1 MYLDLRNLEIKVL
14 PEAILD
20 LFTVDAD
27 KYITT
32 YVDTC
37 QFKQGLWRENRDQGI
52 FNLTNNMFVL
62 QQSMLCKHYTHTYN
76 KQILVYTAPIH
87 VPTEE
92 KKSDVVTT
100 PTEVIVS
107 VRNRP
112 EYWNILLKYKIIVY
126 YFTYNIIIV
135 ANYIFIHIYRQ
146 LGDISQLT
154 IRASASKYK
163 EKLLRQD

>member
-1 MYLDLRNLEIKVL
+1 ML
-14 PEAILD
+14 PEAILN

-37 QFKQGLWRENRDQGI
+37 QFKQGLWREKRDQAI
-52 FNLTNNMFVL
+52 FNLTNNMFIL

-92 KKSDVVTT
+92 KKSNVVTT
-100 PTEVIVS
+100 PTQVIVS
-107 VRNRP
+107 IRSRP
-112 EYWNILLKYKIIVY
+112 EYWNTLLKY
-126 YFTYNIIIV
+126 
-135 ANYIFIHIYRQ
+135 
-146 LGDISQLT
+146 
-154 IRASASKYK
+154 
-163 EKLLRQD
+163 